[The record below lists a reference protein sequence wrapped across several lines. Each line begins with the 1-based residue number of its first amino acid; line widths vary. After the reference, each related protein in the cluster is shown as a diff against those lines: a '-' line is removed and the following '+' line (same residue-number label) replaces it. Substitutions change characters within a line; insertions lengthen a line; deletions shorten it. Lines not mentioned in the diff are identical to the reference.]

1 MVPDWNQKASNDS
14 RSEEQELELMKALQV
29 MISRDDSALAWSKRK
44 DALCFVRFVVD
55 RIPTP
60 LLDIRRMVRELI
72 PPLRKIKITTE
83 NKPNGKHHK
92 MCRQFSKPPGQLT
105 VGTSREYPRATPVE
119 GDDRRYQGLET
130 PRGDSLFAA

>member
-1 MVPDWNQKASNDS
+1 
-14 RSEEQELELMKALQV
+14 MKALQV

-60 LLDIRRMVRELI
+60 LLDIRRRVRELI
-72 PPLRKIKITTE
+72 PPLRKVKITTE
-83 NKPNGKHHK
+83 NKPNGKLHK
-92 MCRQFSKPPGQLT
+92 MYCQISKPPGQLS
-105 VGTSREYPRATPVE
+105 VENSREYQRATSME

-130 PRGDSLFAA
+130 PRSDSLYAA